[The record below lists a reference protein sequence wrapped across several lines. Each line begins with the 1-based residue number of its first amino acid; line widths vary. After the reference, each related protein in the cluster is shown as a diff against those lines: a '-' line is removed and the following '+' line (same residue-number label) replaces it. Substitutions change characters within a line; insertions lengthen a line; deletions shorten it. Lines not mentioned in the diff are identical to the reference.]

1 MSLLDDRS
9 IIILGNGIFKT
20 RFRNG
25 ELMKPTY
32 KYENFPVPEKS
43 GDSDKS
49 SDKATK
55 PANVNIN
62 VVIKTQ

>member
-32 KYENFPVPEKS
+32 KYKNFPVPEKS
-43 GDSDKS
+43 GNSDKS
-49 SDKATK
+49 SDKSK
-55 PANVNIN
+55 D
-62 VVIKTQ
+62 